1 VGSTNLPASGAIKGG
16 RSRALGHD
24 ISSDEVRGELER
36 ILSSSMFSTADRMTR
51 FLRFVV
57 EETLAGRGD
66 GGDDL
71 NELLLGMAVYDRD
84 RKFDPR
90 VDSIVRVD
98 AGRLR
103 AKLREFYASEG
114 LNSSIGIEIPKGSYK
129 AVFKR
134 LQGTDPP
141 NLPRLRT
148 EEAVAAKPLAVLP
161 FVDLSPQRDH
171 EFLGDGIVEELIHAL
186 SSIPGIRVVSLTSVL
201 ALKNDRMDVKELGRQ
216 LGVEC
221 FIEGSVRR
229 VNRRIRIM
237 VRLTDAATG
246 FHTWSKAYALVSRDV
261 FATQEK
267 VSKAIVEALNARI
280 GKHVP
285 IENKKKRPSK

>member
-1 VGSTNLPASGAIKGG
+1 VRSVNLSMGSAAAKGG
-16 RSRALGHD
+16 GSRPNASDIARSEIRQ
-24 ISSDEVRGELER
+24 ELER
-36 ILSSSMFSTADRMTR
+36 ILSSQVFSTADRMTR

-57 EETLAGRGD
+57 EETLEGKGD
-66 GGDDL
+66 NL

-114 LNSSIGIEIPKGSYK
+114 EKSQIAIEIPKGSYR

-134 LQGTDPP
+134 LQGKEPLSASRRRAKHP
-141 NLPRLRT
+141 
-148 EEAVAAKPLAVLP
+148 VAAKALAVLP
-161 FVDLSPQRDH
+161 FADLSPGRDS
-171 EFLGDGIVEELIHAL
+171 ELLGEAIVEELVHAL
-186 SSIPGIRVVSLTSVL
+186 SCSQGLRVVSRTSVL
-201 ALKNDRMDVKELGRQ
+201 ALKSDRTDVKELGRQ
-216 LGVEC
+216 LGVEY

-229 VNRRIRIM
+229 ANRKIRVW

-246 FHTWSKAYALVSRDV
+246 FHTWSKLYALASRDV
-261 FATQEK
+261 FAVQER
-267 VSKAIVEALNARI
+267 VSKSVAHELRAII
-280 GKHVP
+280 GTEPVG
-285 IENKKKRPSK
+285 KKKTLR